1 MTLAIQFQTF
11 LAMLAAGSFIAI
23 QLDVYHRL
31 LPQRV
36 RSKWPQAILDLGFW
50 IVQAVLVF
58 YVLFNMNDGEL
69 RIYIFIA
76 ILFGFWVYWLTFR
89 PVFLQLLEGII
100 TVVDGIYR
108 FIRKV
113 FYLFLWLPVVW
124 LYQGIVHL
132 LNFILTVLHWIVVQL
147 SKILFFFLRPIYELV
162 QGPKIVNK
170 VKTSSKRIYRW
181 FSPKGD
187 DEDER

>member
-113 FYLFLWLPVVW
+113 FLFVLMASCGMVVSRNCTSIEFYLDSTPLDC
-124 LYQGIVHL
+124 GSI
-132 LNFILTVLHWIVVQL
+132 
-147 SKILFFFLRPIYELV
+147 K
-162 QGPKIVNK
+162 
-170 VKTSSKRIYRW
+170 
-181 FSPKGD
+181 
-187 DEDER
+187 

>member
-31 LPQRV
+31 LPQRA

>member
-1 MTLAIQFQTF
+1 MATGHF
-11 LAMLAAGSFIAI
+11 GP
-23 QLDVYHRL
+23 R
-31 LPQRV
+31 
-36 RSKWPQAILDLGFW
+36 FW